1 MIVEKCAFDPMVDKT
16 PVSNIGFV
24 DLKSA
29 FVNHALPSQIAEG
42 ETDYNGIEDPASI
55 MGRPTDVFEALEM
68 QSHINSVAS
77 ESNDGSRE
85 SE

>member
-1 MIVEKCAFDPMVDKT
+1 MLVEKCAFNPRIDKT
-16 PVSNIGFV
+16 PVSSLGYV

-29 FVNHALPSQIAEG
+29 MVNHALPSQIAES

-55 MGRPTDVFEALEM
+55 MGRPTDVFEAMEM
-68 QSHINSVAS
+68 QSRVNSAS
-77 ESNDGSRE
+77 SELNDASKE

>member
-1 MIVEKCAFDPMVDKT
+1 MVVEKCAFNPKVDKT
-16 PVSNIGFV
+16 PVSLLGYV

-29 FVNHALPSQIAEG
+29 MVNHALPSQIAEA

-55 MGRPTDVFEALEM
+55 MGRPTDVFEAMEM
-68 QSHINSVAS
+68 QSHINSAS
-77 ESNDGSRE
+77 TESNDGTKE